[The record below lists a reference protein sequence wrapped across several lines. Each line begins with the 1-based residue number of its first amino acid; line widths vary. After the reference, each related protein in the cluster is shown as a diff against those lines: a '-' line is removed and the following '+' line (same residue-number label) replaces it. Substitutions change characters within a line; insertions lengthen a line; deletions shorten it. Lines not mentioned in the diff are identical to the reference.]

1 MSRYEFSKEQRQF
14 IERMRQ
20 PFAVCQFLD
29 KRVETLAVSDGFCEL
44 FGYKD
49 RAEAYLGMNQNM
61 FRDTHPDDAAK
72 FTNAILRFAAGGGRL
87 EVIYRAKK
95 NDASGYSVIH
105 LIGERVTAEDGSQLA
120 HIWFMEEGDY
130 DKYNVG
136 NGSEVNRVFNKALHE
151 QSLVNAA
158 QYDYLTGL
166 SNMAHFFEL
175 AETERDSMLAQGK
188 SPALLYIDLSGMKA
202 FNHKYGFAAGDELLR
217 AVAKVL
223 VGFFGNE
230 SCGRI
235 GQDHFVACAD
245 ARGIEARL
253 EELLV
258 ACERANGGRSLPVR
272 VGVYVCEDGR
282 VSPSV
287 ACDRAKM
294 ACDLNRGTYVSTFS
308 VFDEALRELVLRR
321 TYILQNLDHAIERG
335 WIQVFYQPIVRS
347 ATRRVC
353 DREALARWVDPER
366 GTISPA
372 EFIPILE
379 DARLIH
385 KLDLHVLDLVLEQMV
400 ARKAAGEEVVPVSV
414 NLSRA
419 DFDACDIIGEI
430 CRRVDEAGIDRALV
444 NIEIT
449 ESVVG
454 SDYVY
459 MQQQIDHLH
468 ELGFSVWMDDFGSG
482 YSSLDVLQR
491 LDFDLIK
498 FDMHFS
504 RELSNSRKSRV
515 ILTELM
521 RMAESLG
528 IETLAEGVESREQ
541 TDFLR
546 GIGCGRQQG
555 YFFGKPAPDGGLDL
569 AGESIA

>member
-1 MSRYEFSKEQRQF
+1 MERYRFEESALRLMEASC
-14 IERMRQ
+14 I
-20 PFAVCQFLD
+20 PFAVYQFVD
-29 KRVETLAVSDGFCEL
+29 RRVVTLALSQGFCDL
-44 FGYKD
+44 FGFDD
-49 RAEAYLGMNQNM
+49 RDEAYFVMDNDM
-61 FRDTHPDDAAK
+61 YRDTHPDDVSRIANAAV
-72 FTNAILRFAAGGGRL
+72 RFATEGGRY
-87 EVIYRAKK
+87 EVVYRSKAPG
-95 NDASGYSVIH
+95 ASEFSVVH
-105 LIGERVTAEDGSQLA
+105 SFGEHVYTPDGVRLAVVWYTDEGVYERDGSAESPITSTFNRLLREASQLR
-120 HIWFMEEGDY
+120 EG
-130 DKYNVG
+130 
-136 NGSEVNRVFNKALHE
+136 
-151 QSLVNAA
+151 
-158 QYDYLTGL
+158 QYDSLTGL
-166 SNMAHFFEL
+166 PNMTYFFEL
-175 AETERDSMLAQGK
+175 AEARHQSYADEGRTLAV
-188 SPALLYIDLSGMKA
+188 LFFDLDGMKA

-258 ACERANGGRSLPVR
+258 ACKEANGGRSLPVR
-272 VGVYVCEDGR
+272 VGVYVCEDEGI
-282 VSPSV
+282 SPSV

-430 CRRVDEAGIDRALV
+430 CRRVDEAGIDRSLV